1 MASLSDK
8 AKNLIFSFE
17 GLDQASD
24 WPGGDSGITIGIGY
38 DLGYVTADEFAK
50 DWSDILVPADLQALN
65 VAVGLKAEAAKEKAP
80 LFKTIRIKMSDAE
93 RVFLDRSVPTYAKQT
108 ANAFPGLEKL
118 PDDAQGALI
127 SLVYN
132 RGPRLTDRDPKVE
145 DRREMRA
152 IRDAVAKGDL
162 QTIADQLRAMKRLW
176 EGKHQ
181 DGLLKRRDAEADLVA
196 SCIVKPP
203 AAVPNETESS

>member
-1 MASLSDK
+1 MLLSDK
-8 AKNLIFSFE
+8 AKSLIFSCE
-17 GLDQASD
+17 GFDQPSE

-50 DWSDILVPADLQALN
+50 DWKDILAPADLQALN
-65 VAVGLKAEAAKEKAP
+65 AAVGLKAEAAKEKAP
-80 LFKTIRIKMSDAE
+80 LFKTIRIKVSDAE

-108 ANAFPGLEKL
+108 ATAFPGLEKL

-176 EGKHQ
+176 EGKNQ
-181 DGLLKRRDAEADLVA
+181 GGLLKRRDAEADLVA
-196 SCIVKPP
+196 SCIAKPS
-203 AAVPNETESS
+203 AAIPNETESS

>member
-1 MASLSDK
+1 MTLLSDK

-50 DWSDILVPADLQALN
+50 DWTDILAPADLQALN
-65 VAVGLKAEAAKEKAP
+65 AAVGLKAGAAKEKAS

-108 ANAFPGLEKL
+108 ATAFPGLEKL

-176 EGKHQ
+176 EGKNQ
-181 DGLLKRRDAEADLVA
+181 GGLLKRRDAEADLVA
-196 SCIVKPP
+196 SCIVKQP